1 MFTGCMNDMKK
12 RRGKKSATNC
22 AHVSEPTAHFK
33 QQLLACWISP
43 TATDC
48 AATAS
53 PSSSSQE
60 PLGQLSVGS

>member
-1 MFTGCMNDMKK
+1 MFTGCMNGMKK
-12 RRGKKSATNC
+12 RRGKKKVLQTV
-22 AHVSEPTAHFK
+22 HVSEPTAHSK

-43 TATDC
+43 TATEC
-48 AATAS
+48 AAIAS